1 LKRLRIS
8 ETVKEGSGA
17 MRAYQEMLFGKG
29 KTDANRRERLK
40 QELLN
45 YCQLDTMAMVIIWKH
60 WTTHFGLV

>member
-1 LKRLRIS
+1 M
-8 ETVKEGSGA
+8 KEGSGA

-29 KTDANRRERLK
+29 KTDVDKKERLK

-60 WTTHFGLV
+60 WTTKAV